1 MGLVEVVVTVGGGV
15 CGCLLV
21 VALVV
26 VVVVVVVGGG
36 GVGVCVVG
44 VIGGSGIDVGGGGG
58 ESMAY
63 LKSRSHDFDKRRIKR
78 IEVDLEHLKVR
89 PQVNIVHR

>member
-1 MGLVEVVVTVGGGV
+1 M
-15 CGCLLV
+15 CLLV
-21 VALVV
+21 VALLL
-26 VVVVVVVGGG
+26 VVVVVVGGG

-44 VIGGSGIDVGGGGG
+44 VIGGSGIDVVVVGRGGV
-58 ESMAY
+58 SMAY

-89 PQVNIVHR
+89 